1 MTKSSSPRRLPLL
14 SFSLALLLA
23 GVACS
28 HASEGEQAAAKAPAQ
43 TKPAAAPAQ
52 SGSTA
57 AAPAAPAAPAA
68 AAPAPGAPAGAAANA
83 TITPDKLPAVV
94 AKVNGQDI
102 KKAEL
107 LKEAD
112 GLKSQI
118 GGATL
123 PAALPQSF
131 YRQVLDGLIAKQL
144 LMADAKAQGIVV
156 TDAEVKQ
163 QVDQLKSRF
172 PSPAE
177 FNKAL
182 AAQGLTEATLADT
195 AREQLTVQK
204 YVETKVMANVPP
216 ASDAAVKSFYDQN
229 LDKMKQP
236 ERRHL
241 RHILVKADKDTS
253 AADKAKAKA
262 KADNLL
268 AQLKKGGDFAALA
281 KANSDDPGSKENGG
295 DLNWVQKGQTVPTFE
310 QAAWALKTK
319 NEISPV
325 VESPFGYHIIQL
337 LDVQEARTMPYEEV
351 KGRIGDFLKQKQSS
365 DQVKAKIQDLRNKA
379 KVEVFI

>member
-1 MTKSSSPRRLPLL
+1 MMKPSSPRRLPLL
-14 SFSLALLLA
+14 SLSLALLLV
-23 GVACS
+23 GVGCS

-43 TKPAAAPAQ
+43 TKPATAPAQ
-52 SGSTA
+52 AGSTA
-57 AAPAAPAAPAA
+57 AVPAKPAAPA
-68 AAPAPGAPAGAAANA
+68 AAPAPGAPPAGTANA
-83 TITPDKLPAVV
+83 TVTPDKLPAVV

-102 KKAEL
+102 KKTEL

-123 PAALPQSF
+123 PAALPASF
-131 YRQVLDGLIAKQL
+131 YRQVLDGMIAKQL
-144 LMADAKAQGIVV
+144 LMADAKASGIVV

-163 QVDQLKSRF
+163 QLDQLKGRF
-172 PSPAE
+172 PNPAE
-177 FNKAL
+177 FTKAL

-241 RHILVKADKDTS
+241 RHILVKVDKGAS
-253 AADKAKAKA
+253 EADKAKAKA
-262 KADNLL
+262 KADGLL

-281 KANSDDPGSKENGG
+281 KASSDDPGSKENGG

-337 LDVQEARTMPYEEV
+337 LDVQDARTMPYDEV
-351 KGRIGDFLKQKQSS
+351 KSRIGEFLKQRQSQ
-365 DQVKAKIQDLRNKA
+365 DQVKAKIQDLRTKA

>member
-1 MTKSSSPRRLPLL
+1 MMKTSSPRRLPLL
-14 SFSLALLLA
+14 SLSLALLLG

-28 HASEGEQAAAKAPAQ
+28 HASEGEQGAAKAPAQ
-43 TKPAAAPAQ
+43 TKPAAPAA
-52 SGSTA
+52 GSTA
-57 AAPAAPAAPAA
+57 SAPAAPAPAAPSATAPVAGAQPGAA
-68 AAPAPGAPAGAAANA
+68 AAA
-83 TITPDKLPAVV
+83 TITPDKLPPVV

-123 PAALPQSF
+123 PAALPAAF
-131 YRQVLDGLIAKQL
+131 YRQVLDGMIAKQL
-144 LMADAKAQGIVV
+144 LLADAKAQGVV
-156 TDAEVKQ
+156 VADAEVKQ
-163 QVDQLKSRF
+163 QIDGLKSRF
-172 PSPAE
+172 PNPAE

-182 AAQGLTEATLADT
+182 AAQGLTEATLMDT
-195 AREQLTVQK
+195 AREQLTVEK
-204 YVETKVMANVPP
+204 YVNTKVMPNVPP

-241 RHILVKADKDTS
+241 RHILVKTEKDAS

-262 KADNLL
+262 KAEDLL

-281 KANSDDPGSKENGG
+281 KANSDDPGSKDNGG
-295 DLNWVQKGQTVPTFE
+295 DLNWIQKGQTVPTFE
-310 QAAWALKTK
+310 QAAWALKK
-319 NEISPV
+319 NELSPV

-337 LDVQEARTMPYEEV
+337 LDVQEAHTMPYEEV
-351 KGRIGDFLKQKQSS
+351 KGRIGDFLKQQQSQN
-365 DQVKAKIQDLRNKA
+365 QVKAKIQDLRNKA
-379 KVEVFI
+379 KVEEFI

>member
-1 MTKSSSPRRLPLL
+1 MMKPSSPRRLPLL
-14 SFSLALLLA
+14 SLSLALLLA
-23 GVACS
+23 GVGCS
-28 HASEGEQAAAKAPAQ
+28 HASEGEQAATKAPAQ
-43 TKPAAAPAQ
+43 TKPATAPAPA
-52 SGSTA
+52 SSTAA
-57 AAPAAPAAPAA
+57 AAPAAPAAP
-68 AAPAPGAPAGAAANA
+68 PPGAPAGTANA
-83 TITPDKLPAVV
+83 TVTPDKLPAVV

-102 KKAEL
+102 KKTEL

-123 PAALPQSF
+123 PAALPASF
-131 YRQVLDGLIAKQL
+131 YRQVLDGMIAKQL
-144 LMADAKAQGIVV
+144 LMADAKASGIVV

-163 QVDQLKSRF
+163 QLDQLKGRF
-172 PSPAE
+172 PNPAE

-182 AAQGLTEATLADT
+182 AAQGLTEAALADT

-241 RHILVKADKDTS
+241 RHILVKVDKGAS
-253 AADKAKAKA
+253 EADKAKAKA
-262 KADNLL
+262 KADGLL

-281 KANSDDPGSKENGG
+281 KASSDDPGSKENGG

-337 LDVQEARTMPYEEV
+337 LDVQDARTMPYDEV
-351 KGRIGDFLKQKQSS
+351 KSRIADFLKQRQSQ
-365 DQVKAKIQDLRNKA
+365 DQVKAKIQDLRTKA